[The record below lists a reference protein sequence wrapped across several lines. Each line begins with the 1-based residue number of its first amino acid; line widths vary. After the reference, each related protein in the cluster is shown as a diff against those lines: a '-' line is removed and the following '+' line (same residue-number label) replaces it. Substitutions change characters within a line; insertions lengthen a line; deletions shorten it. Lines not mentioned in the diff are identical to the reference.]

1 MVSLKASTL
10 ALAFTLA
17 TAMPQS
23 SLPAGIADL
32 PDCALNGLPAVLAAS
47 GCPGID
53 VDCLCSKPDLPAQ
66 LNTAVESACPDEA
79 DRKKITDFVAGFC
92 PTPAPSSTTSIPAE
106 TSSSSTTDAP
116 VTGAVVPA
124 PMTSAPTTTTETATA
139 WPSASSSW
147 IGHTNGTNGT
157 STPTYNSPQP
167 SDTGAPASEGGAA
180 SLGYSMFAFVVAMGG
195 MTWAFAEL

>member
-10 ALAFTLA
+10 ALTLAALA
-17 TAMPQS
+17 TAVPQG
-23 SLPAGIADL
+23 LPAGIADL

-66 LNTAVESACPDEA
+66 LETAVQTACTDEA
-79 DRKKITDFVAGFC
+79 DRKKIIDFVAGFC
-92 PTPAPSSTTSIPAE
+92 PTSAPASTSTPPA
-106 TSSSSTTDAP
+106 STTDAP
-116 VTGAVVPA
+116 VTGAVAPA
-124 PMTSAPTTTTETATA
+124 PTTSAPTTTTETSTA

-147 IGHTNGTNGT
+147 INYTNGTNGT

-167 SDTGAPASEGGAA
+167 SDTGAPVSEGGAA
-180 SLGYSMFAFVVAMGG
+180 SISYSLFAFVVAMGG